1 MTIDYIMISFVCAS
15 VSDVCGYL
23 FDHLIDDFK
32 VVDSNM
38 RGFQSA
44 LTNGVIF
51 IHYENK
57 GTKPVVLL
65 EIRSAGCRFL
75 EEQADHS
82 WRNFF
87 QQLTMIAKHV
97 SIERYSIKRMDIA
110 IDSYTKETLSPTRA
124 ESYLKKRLVT
134 SRFRVSRT
142 IKEYH
147 VKTAEVT
154 GDSIYFG
161 RRTSDL
167 YIIVYDKQLE
177 SDSDS
182 CWFRL
187 ELCFRNLWGT
197 RVMAALLGQPDTFSE
212 FIADVL
218 EANIQFRS
226 SIHKRSEVRRQPL
239 AKWYLDYLSY
249 VRRQT
254 LYGLDSPETRGGVT
268 LDD

>member
-15 VSDVCGYL
+15 VSDVCSYL
-23 FDHLIDDFK
+23 FAHLIDDFK
-32 VVDSNM
+32 VVDSSM
-38 RGFQSA
+38 RGFQNV

-51 IHYENK
+51 VHYENK

-87 QQLTMIAKHV
+87 QQLMMIAKHV
-97 SIERYSIKRMDIA
+97 SIERYSIKRMDVA

-182 CWFRL
+182 CWFRV
-187 ELCFRNLWGT
+187 ELRFRNLWGT
-197 RVMAALLGQPDTFSE
+197 KVMAALLGQPDTFSE
-212 FIADVL
+212 FIAGVL

-249 VRRQT
+249 VRRQN
-254 LYGLDSPETRGGVT
+254 LYGLNSCEKEGGAS

>member
-23 FDHLIDDFK
+23 FAHLIDDFK

-38 RGFQSA
+38 RGFQNV

-51 IHYENK
+51 VHYENK

-97 SIERYSIKRMDIA
+97 SIERYSIKRIDIA

-134 SRFRVSRT
+134 SRFRISRT

-147 VKTAEVT
+147 VKTAKVT

-161 RRTSDL
+161 KRTSDL

-182 CWFRL
+182 YWFRV
-187 ELCFRNLWGT
+187 ELRFRNFWGEK
-197 RVMAALLGQPDTFSE
+197 VVAAILDQPDRFSE

-218 EANIQFRS
+218 KTTIQFRS
-226 SIHKRSEVRRQPL
+226 GVHRRSEVRRQPL

-249 VRRQT
+249 VRRQN
-254 LYGLDSPETRGGVT
+254 LYGLNSCEKKGGAT

>member
-23 FDHLIDDFK
+23 FAHLIDDFK
-32 VVDSNM
+32 VVDSSM
-38 RGFQSA
+38 RGFQNV

-51 IHYENK
+51 VHYENK

-87 QQLTMIAKHV
+87 QQLMMIAKHV
-97 SIERYSIKRMDIA
+97 SIERYSIKRMDVA

-182 CWFRL
+182 CWFRV
-187 ELCFRNLWGT
+187 ELRFRNLWGT
-197 RVMAALLGQPDTFSE
+197 KVMAALLGQPDTFSE

-249 VRRQT
+249 VRRQN
-254 LYGLDSPETRGGVT
+254 LYGLNSCETKGGAA

>member
-23 FDHLIDDFK
+23 FAHLIDDFK
-32 VVDSNM
+32 VVDSSM
-38 RGFQSA
+38 RGFQNV

-51 IHYENK
+51 VHYENK

-75 EEQADHS
+75 EEQAGHS
-82 WRNFF
+82 WLNFF
-87 QQLTMIAKHV
+87 QQLMIISKHV
-97 SIERYSIKRMDIA
+97 SIERYSVKRLDIA
-110 IDSYTKETLSPTRA
+110 IDSYTKETLSPNRA

-134 SRFRVSRT
+134 SRFRISRT

-161 RRTSDL
+161 KRTSDL
-167 YIIVYDKQLE
+167 HIVVYDKQLE

-182 CWFRL
+182 CWFRV
-187 ELCFRNLWGT
+187 ELRFRNLWGEK
-197 RVMAALLGQPDTFSE
+197 VVAAILDQPDRFSE
-212 FIADVL
+212 FISDVL
-218 EANIQFRS
+218 KTTIQFRS
-226 SIHKRSEVRRQPL
+226 GVHRRSEVRRQPL

-249 VRRQT
+249 VRWQN
-254 LYGLDSPETRGGVT
+254 LYGLNSCKKKGVQP
-268 LDD
+268 

>member
-1 MTIDYIMISFVCAS
+1 MISFVCAS

-23 FDHLIDDFK
+23 FAHLIDDFK
-32 VVDSNM
+32 VVDSSM
-38 RGFQSA
+38 RGFQNV

-51 IHYENK
+51 VHYENK

-87 QQLTMIAKHV
+87 QQLMMIAKHV
-97 SIERYSIKRMDIA
+97 SIERYSIKRMDVA

-182 CWFRL
+182 CWFRV
-187 ELCFRNLWGT
+187 ELRFRNLWGT
-197 RVMAALLGQPDTFSE
+197 KVMAALLGQPDTFSE
-212 FIADVL
+212 FIAGVL

-249 VRRQT
+249 VRRQN
-254 LYGLDSPETRGGVT
+254 LYGLNSCEKEGGAS

>member
-1 MTIDYIMISFVCAS
+1 
-15 VSDVCGYL
+15 
-23 FDHLIDDFK
+23 
-32 VVDSNM
+32 
-38 RGFQSA
+38 
-44 LTNGVIF
+44 
-51 IHYENK
+51 
-57 GTKPVVLL
+57 VLL

-87 QQLTMIAKHV
+87 QQLMMIAKHV
-97 SIERYSIKRMDIA
+97 SIERYSIKRMDVA

-182 CWFRL
+182 CWFRV
-187 ELCFRNLWGT
+187 ELRFRNLWGT
-197 RVMAALLGQPDTFSE
+197 KVMAALLGQPDTFSE
-212 FIADVL
+212 FIAGVL

-249 VRRQT
+249 VRRQN
-254 LYGLDSPETRGGVT
+254 LYGLNSCEKEGGAS